1 MTQKTKPAAKRG
13 AAAQKPTSAGSKSVL
28 ARLESENAVLK
39 ERLAAADLR
48 VAMLERQRDEAL
60 NRIAW
65 VIDSIKTLAD
75 SVR

>member
-1 MTQKTKPAAKRG
+1 MTQKSKPAAKRG
-13 AAAQKPTSAGSKSVL
+13 AAAQKPTAAGGKAAAV
-28 ARLESENAVLK
+28 RLESENAALK
-39 ERLAAADLR
+39 ERLAAAELR